1 MLKKLALIFASVLF
15 LAGCKPSTSDSYK
28 ITCVLSGENHNPII
42 LSLYDGKKAV
52 SLDTLMSTEGIYT
65 FKGVLDQPAML
76 ILQVEGQQ
84 PFLQFFGENS
94 NITITGSVDSLFS
107 AKVEGSE
114 TNKNYIDFKDRIKGF
129 DARTSELKNQYND
142 AMINGNEDKTL
153 EITKEFHALET
164 TKKENIRQFISANA
178 TSSVSAY
185 LALNIFMNDSF
196 DQQKEIFGLLDTT
209 LVQNNYYQVFSENIQ
224 RLEKIQVGNIA
235 PDFTLTSKD
244 GEEVSLTS
252 LRGSY
257 VLIDFWASWCK
268 PCRLENPKMVKKYNQ
283 YNDKGFT
290 LLSISVDNNREE
302 WLKAI
307 KDDALIWTQLIDT
320 EGLSAELYGIHYIPS
335 TYLLDKEGVIIAVN
349 LVGESLQKKLEEI
362 FN

>member
-1 MLKKLALIFASVLF
+1 MLKKLALFFTSILF
-15 LAGCKPSTSDSYK
+15 LAACKPSTSDSYK
-28 ITCVLSGENHNPII
+28 ITCTLSGENNNPII
-42 LSLYDGKKAV
+42 LSLFDGKKAV
-52 SLDTLMSTEGIYT
+52 SLDTVMSKEEVYT

-76 ILQVEGQQ
+76 ILKVEGQQ

-107 AKVEGSE
+107 AKVEGSQ
-114 TNKNYIDFKDRIKGF
+114 TNKIYIDFKDRIKKF
-129 DARTSELKNQYND
+129 DARTNELRSQYND
-142 AMINGNEDKTL
+142 AMSNGKQDIAI

-209 LVQNNYYQVFSENIQ
+209 LVQNNYYQVFLQNIN
-224 RLEKIQVGNIA
+224 RLEKLQVGNIA
-235 PDFTLTSKD
+235 PDFNLTSKD

-268 PCRLENPKMVKKYNQ
+268 PCRLENPEMVKKYNQ
-283 YNDKGFT
+283 FNDKGFT
-290 LLSISVDNNREE
+290 LLSVSVDNNREE

-307 KDDALIWTQLIDT
+307 KDDALTWTQLIDI
-320 EGLSAELYGIHYIPS
+320 EGLSAELYGIRYIPS
-335 TYLLDKEGVIIAVN
+335 TYLLDKEGVIIGVN
-349 LVGESLQKKLEEI
+349 LVGESLQK
-362 FN
+362 